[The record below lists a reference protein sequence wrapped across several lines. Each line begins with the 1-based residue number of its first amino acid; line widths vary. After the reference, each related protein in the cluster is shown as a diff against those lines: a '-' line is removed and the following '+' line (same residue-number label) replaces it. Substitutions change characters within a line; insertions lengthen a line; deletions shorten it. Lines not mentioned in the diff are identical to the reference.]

1 MIPPI
6 AWLDGPAYTLAFLLT
21 IAVLAILSARSER
34 AQPGDSR

>member
-6 AWLDGPAYTLAFLLT
+6 AWQDGPLYSLAYLVT
-21 IAVLAILSARSER
+21 IAALAILSARSER